1 MDLAVAFEAQAY
13 RLRSDG
19 GKPADAHLGY
29 TARRAQAQMKRAS
42 LAADAA
48 VDRTAYAAS
57 TTAPAMP
64 TVRLS
69 VGVTGHQAAHPS
81 YAPRA
86 AQIEA
91 ALSRLLDLVGIAVS
105 EVDPPFGKPLAPV
118 RLHSMLADG
127 TDQLA
132 AEQALARGWETVG
145 VLPFGHALNGA
156 INAHPTDAADARA
169 LLAGAAAA
177 DPAVE
182 ARAGRIRALV
192 GRSRVFE
199 LADAD
204 DHIGARF
211 LGMLDAPGDAARA
224 AAFRAESSAR
234 VALAGRVMIEQ
245 SDLLVAVWD
254 GAHANPVGGT
264 GHTVATALLAGTPV
278 LWVDPADPDAWQILT
293 APESLRTLRVEA
305 AVPSEREALLRG
317 ILRAAL
323 LPDGTTAAD
332 ATGAGVAAL
341 SAEHWRAG
349 SDPLWHAYRW
359 IERRFD
365 SRKTDRPRGRLKQ
378 VYETPAEAARGSGA
392 ATVKALDGLPGA
404 DPRFAA
410 RVLDGVLRR
419 FAWADG
425 ISAHLSDTY
434 RGSMVMNFALSAA
447 AVISGV
453 AYLPFVGSEWKW
465 PFAAFELML
474 LGAILAITWLGQRRR
489 WHGRWFETRRVAEY
503 LRHAPLLLSLGAARA
518 PGRWPRGSDTSWP
531 EHYARHALREVGL
544 PRASITA
551 AYLRTVLEGLIAP
564 HVSTQRSYHA
574 AKAERLA
581 TVHHNL
587 DRMSERSFQLAV
599 VAAALFLIL
608 AATHATGLVG
618 DRPFAGLAKVFTFLG
633 VALPTFGGCLSGI
646 RFFGDFE
653 RFAAISRVTAAKLG
667 TVEARIALLLR
678 APDAALD
685 YASVAALA
693 HAADDIVVS
702 EIENWQ
708 AVFEAKQITVPA

>member
-1 MDLAVAFEAQAY
+1 
-13 RLRSDG
+13 
-19 GKPADAHLGY
+19 
-29 TARRAQAQMKRAS
+29 MKRAS

-81 YAPRA
+81 FAPGA
-86 AQIEA
+86 ARIEA
-91 ALSRLLDLVGIAVS
+91 ALSRVLDLVGIAVA
-105 EVDPPFGKPLAPV
+105 EVAPPFGEPLATI

-145 VLPFGHALNGA
+145 VLPFGHALNRA
-156 INAHPTDAADARA
+156 INAHPSDAADAHA
-169 LLAGAAAA
+169 LLSGVSAS

-182 ARAGRIRALV
+182 ARAGRIGSLV
-192 GRSRVFE
+192 GRSRVFA

-211 LGMLDAPGDAARA
+211 LGMLDAPDDAARA
-224 AAFRAESSAR
+224 EDFRADSSAR

-245 SDLLVAVWD
+245 SDLLIAVWD
-254 GAHANPVGGT
+254 GVRTNPVGGT
-264 GHTVATALLAGTPV
+264 GHTVASALLAGTPV
-278 LWVDPADPDAWQILT
+278 VRIDPADPEAWQILA
-293 APESLRTLRVEA
+293 APESLTMLRVEPA
-305 AVPSEREALLRG
+305 AEGEREALLRG
-317 ILRAAL
+317 IVRAAL
-323 LPDGTTAAD
+323 LPGGASSADGQ
-332 ATGAGVAAL
+332 GPGVAAL
-341 SAEHWRAG
+341 ASANWRHA
-349 SDPLWHAYRW
+349 SHPLWHVYRW

-365 SRKTDRPRGRLKQ
+365 GRGKDGPRRPLTQ
-378 VYETPAEAARGSGA
+378 VYETPTEVADGSGA
-392 ATVKALDGLPGA
+392 ATAKALAGLPGA
-404 DPRFAA
+404 DPRFTA

-434 RGSMVMNFALSAA
+434 RGSMVMNFVLSAA
-447 AVISGV
+447 AVITGV

-465 PFAAFELML
+465 PFAAFELLL
-474 LGAILAITWLGQRRR
+474 LGAILAITWTGQRRR

-503 LRHAPLLLSLGAARA
+503 LRHSPLLLSLGAARA

-531 EHYARHALREVGL
+531 EHYARHALRETGL
-544 PRASITA
+544 PRASITT
-551 AYLRTVLEGLIAP
+551 AYLRAVLEGLIAP
-564 HVSTQRSYHA
+564 HVSSQRSYHT
-574 AKAERLA
+574 AKALRLA

-587 DRMSERSFQLAV
+587 DRMSERSFRLAV
-599 VAAALFLIL
+599 IAAALFLVL
-608 AATHATGLVG
+608 AAAHAAGWIG

-667 TVEARIALLLR
+667 AVEARIALLLR
-678 APDAALD
+678 APDTALD
-685 YASVAALA
+685 YASVTALA

>member
-1 MDLAVAFEAQAY
+1 
-13 RLRSDG
+13 
-19 GKPADAHLGY
+19 
-29 TARRAQAQMKRAS
+29 MKRAS

-48 VDRTAYAAS
+48 LDRTARAAS
-57 TTAPAMP
+57 ATAPALP
-64 TVRLS
+64 TVRLN
-69 VGVTGHQAAHPS
+69 VGVTGHQAAHPT
-81 YAPRA
+81 YALHA
-86 AQIEA
+86 AHIEA
-91 ALSRLLDLVGIAVS
+91 SLSRVLDLIGIAVTG
-105 EVDPPFGKPLAPV
+105 VAPPSGAPLAPI

-145 VLPFGHALNGA
+145 VLPFGHVLNRA
-156 INAHPTDAADARA
+156 INAHPSDAADARA
-169 LLAGAAAA
+169 LLSGAAAS

-182 ARAGRIRALV
+182 ARAGRIGSLA
-192 GRSRVFE
+192 GRSQLFA

-211 LGMLDAPGDAARA
+211 LGMLDAPSDAARA
-224 AAFRAESSAR
+224 ADYRADSSAR

-245 SDLLVAVWD
+245 SDLLIAVWD
-254 GAHANPVGGT
+254 GVRTNAVGGT
-264 GHTVATALLAGTPV
+264 GHTVAAALDAGTPV
-278 LWVDPADPDAWQILT
+278 LWIDPAHPDDWRVLA
-293 APESLRTLRVEA
+293 APESLTTLRVGSAGEDG
-305 AVPSEREALLRG
+305 REAQLRG
-317 ILRAAL
+317 IVRSAL
-323 LPDGTTAAD
+323 LADGAAAAD
-332 ATGAGVAAL
+332 ATGTGVAAL
-341 SAEHWRAG
+341 SAEHWRTG

-359 IERRFD
+359 IEQRFD
-365 SRKTDRPRGRLKQ
+365 GRGKDGPRGPLTQ
-378 VYETPAEAARGSGA
+378 VYETPAEIVDGSGA
-392 ATVKALDGLPGA
+392 ATARALAGLPAA
-404 DPRFAA
+404 DPQFTA

-434 RGSMVMNFALSAA
+434 RGSMVMNFVLSAA
-447 AVISGV
+447 AVITGV

-465 PFAAFELML
+465 PFAAFELLL
-474 LGAILAITWLGQRRR
+474 LGAILAITWMGQRRR

-503 LRHAPLLLSLGAARA
+503 LRHAPLLLSLGAARP

-531 EHYARHALREVGL
+531 EHHARHALREIGL
-544 PRASITA
+544 PRTSITA
-551 AYLRTVLEGLIAP
+551 AYLRAVLEGLIAP
-564 HVSTQRSYHA
+564 HVSSQRAYHT

-581 TVHHNL
+581 TVHHGL

-599 VAAALFLIL
+599 VAAALFLVL
-608 AATHATGLVG
+608 AAAHAAGLVG

-667 TVEARIALLLR
+667 AVEARIALLLR
-678 APDAALD
+678 ATDGALD
-685 YASVAALA
+685 YASVTALA

-702 EIENWQ
+702 EIANWQ

>member
-118 RLHSMLADG
+118 RLHSMMADG

-145 VLPFGHALNGA
+145 VLPFGPALNRA
-156 INAHPTDAADARA
+156 INSHPSDAADARA
-169 LLAGAAAA
+169 LLSGAAAS

-182 ARAGRIRALV
+182 ARAGRLGSLL
-192 GRSRVFE
+192 GRSRVFA

-211 LGMLDAPGDAARA
+211 LGMLDAPGDAAKA
-224 AAFRAESSAR
+224 AAFRADSSAR

-245 SDLLVAVWD
+245 SDLLIAVWD
-254 GAHANPVGGT
+254 GVRANLVGGT
-264 GHTVATALLAGTPV
+264 GHTVASALSAGTPV
-278 LWVDPADPDAWQILT
+278 VWIDPADPEAWRILA
-293 APESLRTLRVEA
+293 APESLRMLRVDA
-305 AVPSEREALLRG
+305 AVQAEREDLLRG
-317 ILRAAL
+317 IVRAAL
-323 LPDGTTAAD
+323 SADGATAAD
-332 ATGAGVAAL
+332 TTASGVAAL
-341 SAEHWRAG
+341 SAEHWRAD

-365 SRKTDRPRGRLKQ
+365 GRGDRRPLTQ
-378 VYETPAEAARGSGA
+378 TYETPAEIATGSGA
-392 ATVKALDGLPGA
+392 RVVAALDALPAA
-404 DPRFAA
+404 DTQFTA
-410 RVLDGVLRR
+410 RVRDGVLRR

-434 RGSMVMNFALSAA
+434 RGSMVVNFALSAA

-465 PFAAFELML
+465 PFAAFELLL
-474 LGAILAITWLGQRRR
+474 LGAILAITWMGQRRR

-503 LRHAPLLLSLGAARA
+503 LRHAPLLLSMGAARA

-531 EHYARHALREVGL
+531 EHYARHVLREVGL
-544 PRASITA
+544 PRARITA
-551 AYLRTVLEGLIAP
+551 AHLRAVLEGLIAP
-564 HVSTQRSYHA
+564 HVSTQRVYHA

-587 DRMSERSFQLAV
+587 DRVSERSFQLAV
-599 VAAALFLIL
+599 VAAALFLVL
-608 AATHATGLVG
+608 AAVHAAGLVG
-618 DRPFAGLAKVFTFLG
+618 DHPFAGLTKVFTFLG

-667 TVEARIALLLR
+667 AVEARIALLLR

-685 YASVAALA
+685 HASVTALA

-702 EIENWQ
+702 EIESWQ